1 MGHITLI
8 SIWEKV
14 ELSSL
19 WASSALFA
27 QRSCFSS
34 RSVTLLDLATRPR
47 GSLRSVE
54 RPRQSFTGVNTL
66 QRTRLV
72 RPPQSTTPLTPSSRR
87 SSRFWMLL
95 CPLLFCVYPL
105 CGRPCGYHSVR
116 YRARAERDSSRHWSP
131 QDDHSWWWDWSCPP
145 PPPLCVHSRLW
156 PPRRRQEG
164 LQEAF
169 SGPEPVRY

>member
-95 CPLLFCVYPL
+95 CPLLCLCLSSLWSSLWLPFCTVSSPRGTASPL
-105 CGRPCGYHSVR
+105 
-116 YRARAERDSSRHWSP
+116 DT
-131 QDDHSWWWDWSCPP
+131 
-145 PPPLCVHSRLW
+145 
-156 PPRRRQEG
+156 G
-164 LQEAF
+164 LLKMIIL
-169 SGPEPVRY
+169 GGG

>member
-47 GSLRSVE
+47 GSLRSAE

-87 SSRFWMLL
+87 SSRFWVLL
-95 CPLLFCVYPL
+95 CPLLCLRLSSLWSSLWLPFCTV
-105 CGRPCGYHSVR
+105 
-116 YRARAERDSSRHWSP
+116 SSPRGTRLLSTLVP
-131 QDDHSWWWDWSCPP
+131 QDDHSWWWDWSCPL
-145 PPPLCVHSRLW
+145 PPPLCVQSRLW